1 LNISKGDKKLSPFF
15 IFIIMAEQSSL
26 SNLPKPLLVKLS
38 KACLDSNFLYGLPI
52 NDTDSPYDNYDENF
66 KILSS
71 KARYFG
77 ENEIMD
83 VDLEF
88 MTKFLFD
95 NQELL
100 TQLFETKDK
109 SLIDKLQIPVAKDYN
124 LDYSVHGSCT
134 FVEYYATTV
143 SCYDK
148 DWVKESIERQEI
160 NGSWSYYDGKSQDI
174 DYDNWEVSDVDYD
187 DVSEINYQP
196 VKESLLD
203 RLVLE
208 NTSGVVSSL
217 DKQTLLK
224 LKQII
229 ESRLRSL

>member
-1 LNISKGDKKLSPFF
+1 MS
-15 IFIIMAEQSSL
+15 EQSSL
-26 SNLPKPLLVKLS
+26 SNLQKPLLAKLS
-38 KACLDSNFLYGLPI
+38 KVCLDADFLGGLPI
-52 NDTDSPYDNYDENF
+52 NDYDSPYDNYDENF
-66 KILSS
+66 EILSS
-71 KARYFG
+71 KARHFG

-88 MTKFLFD
+88 MTKFLFN

-109 SLIDKLQIPVAKDYN
+109 SLIDKLQIPVTKDYI
-124 LDYSVHGSCT
+124 LDYRVHGSCT

-160 NGSWSYYDGKSQDI
+160 NGSWSYYDGRSQDI

-196 VKESLLD
+196 IKESLLD

-229 ESRLRSL
+229 ESRLRSF

>member
-15 IFIIMAEQSSL
+15 IFIIMPEQSSL
-26 SNLPKPLLVKLS
+26 SNLQKPLLAKLS
-38 KACLDSNFLYGLPI
+38 KACLDSYFLGGLPI
-52 NDTDSPYDNYDENF
+52 NDYDSPYDNYDENF
-66 KILSS
+66 NILSS

-77 ENEIMD
+77 ENEIMN

-88 MTKFLFD
+88 MTKFLFN

-124 LDYSVHGSCT
+124 LDYSVNGSCT
-134 FVEYYATTV
+134 FTEYYTTTV
-143 SCYDK
+143 SCYEK

-160 NGSWSYYDGKSQDI
+160 NGWWGYYDGKSENI

-196 VKESLLD
+196 IKESLLD
-203 RLVLE
+203 RLVVE

>member
-1 LNISKGDKKLSPFF
+1 
-15 IFIIMAEQSSL
+15 MTEQSSL
-26 SNLPKPLLVKLS
+26 SNLQKPLLAKLS
-38 KACLDSNFLYGLPI
+38 KACLDADFLGGLPI
-52 NDTDSPYDNYDENF
+52 NDYDSPYYNYDDNF
-66 KILSS
+66 EILSS
-71 KARYFG
+71 KARHFG

-83 VDLEF
+83 IDLEF
-88 MTKFLFD
+88 MTKFLFN

-124 LDYSVHGSCT
+124 LDYSVNGSCT
-134 FVEYYATTV
+134 FTEYYTTTV
-143 SCYDK
+143 SCYEK
-148 DWVKESIERQEI
+148 DGVKESIERQEI
-160 NGSWSYYDGKSQDI
+160 NGSWTYYDGKSENI

-203 RLVLE
+203 RLVVE

>member
-1 LNISKGDKKLSPFF
+1 
-15 IFIIMAEQSSL
+15 MAEQSSL
-26 SNLPKPLLVKLS
+26 SNLPKPLLAKLS
-38 KACLDSNFLYGLPI
+38 KVCLDANFLYGLPI
-52 NDTDSPYDNYDENF
+52 SDTDSPYDNYEENF

-100 TQLFETKDK
+100 NQLFETKDK

-124 LDYSVHGSCT
+124 LDYRVHGSCT

-160 NGSWSYYDGKSQDI
+160 NGSWTYYDGKSENI
-174 DYDNWEVSDVDYD
+174 DYDNWEVNDVDYD

>member
-1 LNISKGDKKLSPFF
+1 MP
-15 IFIIMAEQSSL
+15 EQSSL
-26 SNLPKPLLVKLS
+26 SNLQKPLLAKLS
-38 KACLDSNFLYGLPI
+38 KACLDSDFLGGLPI
-52 NDTDSPYDNYDENF
+52 NDYDSPYYNYDDNF
-66 KILSS
+66 EILSS
-71 KARYFG
+71 KARHFG

-83 VDLEF
+83 IDLEF
-88 MTKFLFD
+88 MTKFLFN

-124 LDYSVHGSCT
+124 LDYSVNGSCT
-134 FVEYYATTV
+134 FTEYYTTTV
-143 SCYDK
+143 SCYEK

-160 NGSWSYYDGKSQDI
+160 NGSWTYYDGKSENI
-174 DYDNWEVSDVDYD
+174 DYDNWEVNDVDYD

>member
-1 LNISKGDKKLSPFF
+1 MNISKGDKKLSPFF
-15 IFIIMAEQSSL
+15 IFIIMPEQSSL
-26 SNLPKPLLVKLS
+26 SNLQKPLLAKLS
-38 KACLDSNFLYGLPI
+38 KACLDSYFLGGLPI
-52 NDTDSPYDNYDENF
+52 NDYDSPYDNYDENF
-66 KILSS
+66 NILSS

-77 ENEIMD
+77 ENEIMN

-88 MTKFLFD
+88 MTKFLFN

-124 LDYSVHGSCT
+124 LDYSVNGSCT
-134 FVEYYATTV
+134 FTEYYTTTV
-143 SCYDK
+143 SCYEK

-160 NGSWSYYDGKSQDI
+160 NGWWGYYDGKSENI

-196 VKESLLD
+196 IKESLLD
-203 RLVLE
+203 RLVVE